1 MTVRPQWLV
10 PHWSLDSRG
19 GCWSRRWL
27 STVAVQ
33 RRGTVLSGV
42 RAIDRGGGWLNRGL
56 RSQGIEWNVIAR
68 LGCSSHGGR
77 AHGLSRYIST
87 HGIDTH
93 GVVIHRTQCPVWIC
107 SGCCTRGHSSIDW
120 GERRHRIPRVSC
132 RIWNSRRKC
141 SRGIAHFRGC
151 CDSDTGRHRPPKRIR
166 CRAVGAVRS
175 IGGRIGRHISTVP
188 MRGFCHVTV
197 TCPWRRTSC
206 SGGRGGNPWLVH
218 GRP

>member
-1 MTVRPQWLV
+1 MPGW
-10 PHWSLDSRG
+10 
-19 GCWSRRWL
+19 C
-27 STVAVQ
+27 ST
-33 RRGTVLSGV
+33 
-42 RAIDRGGGWLNRGL
+42 
-56 RSQGIEWNVIAR
+56 
-68 LGCSSHGGR
+68 HGGR
-77 AHGLSRYIST
+77 AHGMSRYIST
-87 HGIDTH
+87 HDIDTH

-151 CDSDTGRHRPPKRIR
+151 CDSDTRRHRPPKRIR